1 MNIIKGNIGNALTSV
16 APDHVVATA
25 EDIYDEALELYQSEI
40 NKFATNFPDIS
51 TLNEYIGKIIKN
63 EQDIQ
68 NIINDLKWK

>member
-1 MNIIKGNIGNALTSV
+1 MEIHKGKIGNALTSV

-40 NKFATNFPDIS
+40 NRFATSFPSAEI
-51 TLNEYIGKIIKN
+51 LNDYLARIVKN